1 MTNYRSS
8 FAFSAFS
15 YLLPQTASLAGYLP
29 CFDAL
34 KPQAENQACH
44 VPHPAGTTTFGCACP
59 VSVCLSPGS
68 ADDDG
73 LPLRKGTTRYVPFWL
88 EPPAAWALRSLRGLH
103 DNSLT
108 LRIRNLPSPYTA
120 RLLAV
125 SVLACRQADRL
136 LKGSLSPELRTRP
149 LPVAHVRVGNCWSYS
164 RSQHQPPI
172 IWLLNVTR
180 QERALPSTTMPIYV
194 RRTATRV
201 APKG

>member
-1 MTNYRSS
+1 VYFPNK
-8 FAFSAFS
+8 A
-15 YLLPQTASLAGYLP
+15 
-29 CFDAL
+29 
-34 KPQAENQACH
+34 AEHYGVAATGVTLSRNQ
-44 VPHPAGTTTFGCACP
+44 HPADTPKQRYAGP

-73 LPLRKGTTRYVPFWL
+73 LPLRKGTTHYVPFWL

-103 DNSLT
+103 DNSLFT

-125 SVLACRQADRL
+125 LVLACRQADRL
-136 LKGSLSPELRTRP
+136 LKGSLSPEVRTRP

-164 RSQHQPPI
+164 RSQHQPPV

-180 QERALPSTTMPIYV
+180 QKRALPSTTMPIYV

-201 APKG
+201 APAG